1 MATFSYPERDINRTG
16 MYLCFQSYEYEG
28 ISSDRLIK
36 NQSFGKAK
44 KFNKDLLDG
53 NISETNDDNSTNDS
67 FFTAA
72 VNSIGAGIN
81 KISTGIKQGITP
93 RVRTETSIY
102 LYLPPKLEYQYSAN
116 WQKVQLGA
124 LGTGNVASA
133 GVATGANSL
142 FNLLN
147 GALTNVPKVENLS
160 LDSLVGATLGITF
173 NDNTVQAFDKMNPRT
188 FGFEYIM
195 VARNFG
201 EQKEIE
207 NIIKTFK
214 LAMHPNLTQKGAR
227 GLFLGYPL
235 VWTIKPAGRNN
246 NLLVR
251 RSDGRIE
258 RRYDGEQGILKFLPA
273 TDFCAL
279 TDVKVDYTPE
289 NNITMLKN
297 GFVQAVRIALSFT
310 ELITLTREDIVRLD
324 YSDSN

>member
-1 MATFSYPERDINRTG
+1 MPNNIYAYPERDLNRTG
-16 MYLCFQSYEYEG
+16 MYLCFQSYEYKS
-28 ISSDRLIK
+28 IDSDRLIK
-36 NQSFGKAK
+36 GKFDK
-44 KFNKDLLDG
+44 SDSKSYNDDILDG
-53 NISETNDDNSTNDS
+53 TLTGRTDGPGFITG
-67 FFTAA
+67 
-72 VNSIGAGIN
+72 IGRSVDAGLN
-81 KISTGIKQGITP
+81 KIRGTVTPKIRPTTG
-93 RVRTETSIY
+93 IY

-124 LGTGNVASA
+124 LGGGTSIGGAAGA
-133 GVATGANSL
+133 GVATGVNSV

-160 LDSLVGATLGITF
+160 LDGLLGATLGITF
-173 NDNTVQAFDKMNPRT
+173 NDNTVQSFDKMNPRT

-201 EQKEIE
+201 EQQEIE

-214 LAMHPNLTQKGAR
+214 LAMHPNLTQKGGAR

-251 RSDGRIE
+251 RTDGRIE
-258 RRYDGEQGILKFLPA
+258 RRYDGEQGILKFLPS

-310 ELITLTREDIVRLD
+310 ELITLTREDIERLD
-324 YSDSN
+324 YPD